1 MRPSFLRGRPRR
13 GPERRRHV
21 ALTKGVEG
29 VGRIGP
35 SEARV
40 CNRVT
45 KIKGREGKV
54 EGEGYRS
61 ARYRVTRVHAC
72 AGFDGCFD
80 KQAWKKSETRSR
92 SNRAKDKVD
101 ILAFHAR
108 SLAHS
113 FVQILKIIIVSG
125 AIDIFV
131 GRMTERE
138 GG

>member
-1 MRPSFLRGRPRR
+1 M
-13 GPERRRHV
+13 
-21 ALTKGVEG
+21 
-29 VGRIGP
+29 
-35 SEARV
+35 
-40 CNRVT
+40 
-45 KIKGREGKV
+45 

-113 FVQILKIIIVSG
+113 FVQILKIIIVSE

-131 GRMTERE
+131 GRMTETEKVVRE
-138 GG
+138 G

>member
-1 MRPSFLRGRPRR
+1 M
-13 GPERRRHV
+13 
-21 ALTKGVEG
+21 
-29 VGRIGP
+29 
-35 SEARV
+35 
-40 CNRVT
+40 
-45 KIKGREGKV
+45 

-108 SLAHS
+108 SLAH
-113 FVQILKIIIVSG
+113 FVRSNFK
-125 AIDIFV
+125 DYY
-131 GRMTERE
+131 R
-138 GG
+138 